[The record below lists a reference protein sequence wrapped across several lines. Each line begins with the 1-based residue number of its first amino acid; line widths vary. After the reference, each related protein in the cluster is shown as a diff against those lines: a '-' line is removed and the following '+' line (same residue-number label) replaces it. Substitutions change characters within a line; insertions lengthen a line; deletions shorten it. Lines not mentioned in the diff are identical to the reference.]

1 MQPLETQVLAQLER
15 IIDPDFGMSV
25 VACGF
30 IKDMAIDAVAGVQPA
45 GWSGQRTRRPSA
57 VPLVRLALGRRW
69 GLQYRA
75 CDAALC

>member
-30 IKDMAIDAVAGVQPA
+30 IKDMAIDAAAGAQPP
-45 GWSGQRTRRPSA
+45 G
-57 VPLVRLALGRRW
+57 
-69 GLQYRA
+69 
-75 CDAALC
+75 